1 MTSSLRIAQSPLSC
15 QLCDNPNVIKWK
27 CKDCELLMC
36 NNCKERIHPR
46 FKLSETHTIIS
57 IKDIGKK
64 ESDMS
69 TQLGSL
75 QISRTVISS
84 PLSTYK
90 SDFVGFGKI
99 QYSSQDTI
107 YCSYHTINRGHK
119 FFIFRLLKKSIKVL
133 QELDIECTDF
143 TLGSKDEIYYAQFH
157 DSELKA
163 VSTNGVTRT
172 VLRTSPM
179 IILARHI
186 NKDKEIIIG
195 LREQGSP
202 FPVNE
207 LCTRQIAVFD
217 ENNKRKLTF
226 EYNQDGKKLFSYV
239 WRLNTDLDNNIY
251 AIDHINEKEDGRI
264 VALKPCGSLNFIY
277 KGHSSVNT
285 PKTPFNPVDIVTTE
299 SNVIIVSDE
308 NNHSL
313 HALNTKGESIGLQTV
328 KGLGVKHPCSL
339 CLNSDG
345 FLLIGCHGK
354 RKANDA
360 KIHVAKIT
368 L

>member
-1 MTSSLRIAQSPLSC
+1 
-15 QLCDNPNVIKWK
+15 
-27 CKDCELLMC
+27 
-36 NNCKERIHPR
+36 
-46 FKLSETHTIIS
+46 
-57 IKDIGKK
+57 
-64 ESDMS
+64 MS

-84 PLSTYK
+84 SLSTYK

-107 YCSYHTINRGHK
+107 YCSYNTINRGHK

-133 QELDIECTDF
+133 HELDIECTDF
-143 TLGSKDEIYYAQFH
+143 TLGSKDEIYYAQFR

-179 IILARHI
+179 IILGRHI

-226 EYNQDGKKLFSYV
+226 EYNQYGKKLFSYV

-251 AIDHINEKEDGRI
+251 AIDHINEKRRWKNSCSKTMRQFKLHLQRSQQCQYTKNAI
-264 VALKPCGSLNFIY
+264 QSSRYCYHRVKCHNSL
-277 KGHSSVNT
+277 
-285 PKTPFNPVDIVTTE
+285 
-299 SNVIIVSDE
+299 
-308 NNHSL
+308 
-313 HALNTKGESIGLQTV
+313 
-328 KGLGVKHPCSL
+328 
-339 CLNSDG
+339 
-345 FLLIGCHGK
+345 
-354 RKANDA
+354 
-360 KIHVAKIT
+360 
-368 L
+368 